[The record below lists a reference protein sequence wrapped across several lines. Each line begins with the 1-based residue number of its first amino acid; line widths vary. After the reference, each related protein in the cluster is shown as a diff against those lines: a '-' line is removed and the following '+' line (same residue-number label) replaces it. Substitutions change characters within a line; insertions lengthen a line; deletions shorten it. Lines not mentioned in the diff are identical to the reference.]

1 VGTSEKRLLSGNFV
15 RPTGNESN
23 GFGDHLYQ
31 DDPKDQGSPIQ
42 PNEIKPD
49 TEDLSH
55 KEIRCRMLEMAKAS
69 FPNGIPSRC
78 LII

>member
-1 VGTSEKRLLSGNFV
+1 MIRRRHSLGDIRAFV
-15 RPTGNESN
+15 KGL
-23 GFGDHLYQ
+23 LYQ